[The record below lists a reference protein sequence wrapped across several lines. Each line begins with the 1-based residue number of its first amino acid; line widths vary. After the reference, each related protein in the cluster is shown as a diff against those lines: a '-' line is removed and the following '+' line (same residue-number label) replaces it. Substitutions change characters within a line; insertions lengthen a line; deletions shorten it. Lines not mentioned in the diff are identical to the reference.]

1 MSTSNIGHLSENLYS
16 ESNILWTQFE
26 SASLLWTILQIVHPT
41 QNGAIFELI
50 IDLKYIMCSWQ
61 NLQGH
66 VQNYLYNLDPPKL
79 TLNFFMMD
87 EIPPFAN
94 NVFIKKTVQHS
105 FFWPSNFFWH
115 LLIFWTTEN
124 LTRPRRG
131 GNPNFLSQDQS
142 AMEMMMQGNPMID
155 NMTNLL
161 KTLNRCISYNFFPG
175 QGSYIFLC

>member
-94 NVFIKKTVQHS
+94 NVFIKKTVQHN
-105 FFWPSNFFWH
+105 FFWPSNFFLAH
-115 LLIFWTTEN
+115 FDILDYRKLDPPQEGQKSKLFV
-124 LTRPRRG
+124 TRSVSN
-131 GNPNFLSQDQS
+131 GNDDAGEPYDRQYDKFTQ
-142 AMEMMMQGNPMID
+142 NPEQMYFI
-155 NMTNLL
+155 
-161 KTLNRCISYNFFPG
+161 
-175 QGSYIFLC
+175 